1 MINKGE
7 LVVKMAEKTGLSKK
21 DAEASLNAFMECVEE
36 SLKSGEK
43 VQLVGFGTFEAKK
56 RNSRPGRNPKKPET
70 VIMIPEAIAP
80 VFKAGKNLKDALNS

>member
-1 MINKGE
+1 MNKGE
-7 LVVKMAEKTGLSKK
+7 LIVKISNKTGLSKK

-36 SLKSGEK
+36 SLKEGDK

-56 RNSRPGRNPKKPET
+56 RNSRPGRNPKKPEV
-70 VIMIPEAIAP
+70 VIMIPETVAP